1 MANSAISEDRVSV
14 SGREFGDLLVRSR
27 GDVAVHLGGVLL
39 VLASEDQHEIVAYL
53 DFFGGSG
60 SLQIDGVGVDVC
72 ELVASSLA

>member
-27 GDVAVHLGGVLL
+27 GDVAVHLGVLL

-60 SLQIDGVGVDVC
+60 SLQIDGVGVDVS